1 MKRRPTELADP
12 PFWPS
17 DTNMGVELNDGLE
30 RHPSEERNQ
39 QIYAPVDA
47 HLNVKLRNEGASS
60 QPTLSLRIKLNTW
73 LRIELK
79 VTEIQDGTLAKY
91 ALNFGLSMRPSLCID
106 PANEWPG
113 IIIASATGISCWR
126 FTLCRLPP

>member
-17 DTNMGVELNDGLE
+17 DTNRGVELNDGLE

-60 QPTLSLRIKLNTW
+60 QPTVESKDQV
-73 LRIELK
+73 K
-79 VTEIQDGTLAKY
+79 HLAK
-91 ALNFGLSMRPSLCID
+91 NRTKSH
-106 PANEWPG
+106 
-113 IIIASATGISCWR
+113 
-126 FTLCRLPP
+126 